1 MRFGVAAF
9 FAALPAAL
17 YGAGGAAGSGD
28 GSAGAG
34 DGSDAA
40 GDGSDMGEGAGA
52 AHACRG
58 AAGGTAS
65 LPGELSSSSSIR
77 SCERLRSRS
86 MPAAE
91 RRRLSRFI
99 SGRTDGI
106 PLLEPPESDGDDLRA
121 IAADG
126 GDSLREEPNGDDLPK
141 DGRPVRDG
149 RPPSEG
155 RGAKA

>member
-40 GDGSDMGEGAGA
+40 GDGSDMGDGAGA
-52 AHACRG
+52 AHT
-58 AAGGTAS
+58 AAARRAAAAS
-65 LPGELSSSSSIR
+65 LLGELSSSSSIR

-86 MPAAE
+86 IPAAE

-99 SGRTDGI
+99 SGRTDGA

-126 GDSLREEPNGDDLPK
+126 GDGFREEPNGEDLPK
-141 DGRPVRDG
+141 DGG
-149 RPPSEG
+149 R
-155 RGAKA
+155 